1 MTEDNDAPEAG
12 ATRQMPYLPREVQAQ
27 ISPHLD
33 LSSARCLARTCKALR
48 DVGEAKV
55 WETLDLTSGYDSDE
69 YATSIPL
76 REYTARSRIVNI
88 KLSHALAGLRSHPF
102 RWDCI
107 DSLRIEPYDAG
118 DEAGKAPSRDVDD
131 SDTDSDDDED
141 EDDDEGVYGI
151 HLPYDTE
158 LQVREAALQATLK
171 YSELVEVDFHNVDV
185 YYMSILQRL
194 TILTSARL
202 PLEAYAS
209 LGVDTSPSSTVAVS
223 TKMRRYLC
231 RYPCLDIILFY
242 FPEDGLP
249 IVYGTHLQPSL
260 FVDPSQWE
268 SLGHRGAIVRQY
280 RPPDDP
286 GVSTGDPTE
295 VFWHV
300 RVLTRVAIHHTGR
313 KFVGAKRHWL
323 DMAYFRGRTVPRD
336 VLQAAYAA
344 HGEDPEF
351 LQGGRSLRMKER
363 AWDILRSWRA
373 AQTEPTGGDEGEDS
387 ASGDDEAHEGGDED
401 EQASDDEEEDGL
413 GDILGYLGE

>member
-1 MTEDNDAPEAG
+1 MM
-12 ATRQMPYLPREVQAQ
+12 Q
-27 ISPHLD
+27 
-33 LSSARCLARTCKALR
+33 
-48 DVGEAKV
+48 
-55 WETLDLTSGYDSDE
+55 
-69 YATSIPL
+69 
-76 REYTARSRIVNI
+76 
-88 KLSHALAGLRSHPF
+88 
-102 RWDCI
+102 
-107 DSLRIEPYDAG
+107 
-118 DEAGKAPSRDVDD
+118 
-131 SDTDSDDDED
+131 
-141 EDDDEGVYGI
+141 
-151 HLPYDTE
+151 
-158 LQVREAALQATLK
+158 
-171 YSELVEVDFHNVDV
+171 NVDV

-286 GVSTGDPTE
+286 GVSIGDPTE

-300 RVLTRVAIHHTGR
+300 RVFTRVAIHHTGR

-413 GDILGYLGE
+413 GDSDQQALDMYSFGMQYGIPEMTSTWVSGGVGIGCKGGKEDETSLVDHGMQESFMSRRCASLVVIQ